1 MRPLKKQDAQVVDL
15 QGGNPFLFLV
25 SLPPAGRGWFA
36 NKSLQ
41 AAASGRGFGSLG
53 GINKFTQQ
61 NMKTILAMTAAVSLL
76 VGCSTSSQ
84 HSRTWEYE
92 TVTGKVDNSKT
103 DRLADK
109 INIEANQ
116 GWEFVSSG
124 GLEGFY
130 GYAVL
135 KREKK

>member
-1 MRPLKKQDAQVVDL
+1 MKILL
-15 QGGNPFLFLV
+15 TI
-25 SLPPAGRGWFA
+25 
-36 NKSLQ
+36 
-41 AAASGRGFGSLG
+41 AAA
-53 GINKFTQQ
+53 
-61 NMKTILAMTAAVSLL
+61 ASLL
-76 VGCSTSSQ
+76 VGCSTCPQ

-109 INIEANQ
+109 ISTEVGQ
-116 GWEFVSSG
+116 GWHFVSSG

>member
-1 MRPLKKQDAQVVDL
+1 VVQL
-15 QGGNPFLFLV
+15 
-25 SLPPAGRGWFA
+25 ST
-36 NKSLQ
+36 
-41 AAASGRGFGSLG
+41 LG
-53 GINKFTQQ
+53 GINKSTKQ
-61 NMKTILAMTAAVSLL
+61 NMKAILAITAAVSLL
-76 VGCSTSSQ
+76 AGCSTSSQ
-84 HSRTWEYE
+84 QSRTWEYE

-109 INIEANQ
+109 INTEANQ
-116 GWEFVSSG
+116 GWKFVSSG